1 MTDRVSEVLMG
12 PCNFEKSSNKY
23 APKNWKKVKKSYL
36 HQAFGRFQVA
46 DNPISGYN
54 WSHTSKSIITYTLA
68 IIYVSTFNFFF
79 YKMAYFTQ
87 WIIAFSAQFLIHTT
101 RYVCIM
107 NILNLTY
114 ICKWIQYKCCSQYIS
129 HNIYEEILHRGLDLH
144 NSLLYVGN
152 SSFAPKFLLKISTSK
167 PPPLQSTTLL
177 TSIF

>member
-1 MTDRVSEVLMG
+1 MPQRI
-12 PCNFEKSSNKY
+12 EKRWRK
-23 APKNWKKVKKSYL
+23 AIFIRLLVD
-36 HQAFGRFQVA
+36 FGLRVA

-129 HNIYEEILHRGLDLH
+129 HIYEEILHRGLDLH